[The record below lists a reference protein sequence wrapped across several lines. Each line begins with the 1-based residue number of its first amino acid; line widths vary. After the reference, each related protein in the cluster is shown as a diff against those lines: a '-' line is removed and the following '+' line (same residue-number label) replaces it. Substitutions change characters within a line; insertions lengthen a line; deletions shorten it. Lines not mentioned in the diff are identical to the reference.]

1 METLRAS
8 LNEQPQRPDS
18 WPLIW
23 IWKENKIT
31 SNTASP
37 QTMPSPE
44 DLKQLARANMLIT
57 QSKSDS
63 HQKFSNQKK
72 TVKKTEERF
81 LKKYLKKGGG
91 GGLCVCVWGG
101 VGGWVGGMYNTRYL
115 CNRDFHYKKKCWR
128 QGNQLVSQRYGQ
140 SNLCHSPWGKPRQS

>member
-8 LNEQPQRPDS
+8 LNEQAPWPDS

-23 IWKENKIT
+23 IPKKKKKKIT
-31 SNTASP
+31 SNKVSP

-57 QSKSDS
+57 QSKSGFPS
-63 HQKFSNQKK
+63 KVFQSEENSEENWGKIKK
-72 TVKKTEERF
+72 K
-81 LKKYLKKGGG
+81 KKGGG
-91 GGLCVCVWGG
+91 IVCVCVC
-101 VGGWVGGMYNTRYL
+101 VGGGGMYVNNTRYL
-115 CNRDFHYKKKCWR
+115 CNRDFHYKKNNYAGDKEI
-128 QGNQLVSQRYGQ
+128 NQCSQRYGQ